1 MKDTIDVERTPYL
14 EAEFDCCYQRVKELR
29 ELAIWLPRSQ
39 VTSALFNWKQ
49 VQCALEYENGV
60 LVCFS
65 DKTFF
70 ILDCDKAKFLKWME
84 VPDEI

>member
-14 EAEFDCCYQRVKELR
+14 EAEFDCCYQRIKEL
-29 ELAIWLPRSQ
+29 
-39 VTSALFNWKQ
+39 TSALFNWKQ
-49 VQCALEYENGV
+49 VQCTLEYANGV

-70 ILDCDKAKFLKWME
+70 ILDCDKAKILKWME